1 MTASALTPPLVSL
14 KHPVPLAR
22 IPWMAIT
29 ATMTAMAKVLL
40 WLLTLGAAWPSA
52 AQDMPRVQ
60 VFGGYSY
67 TRFDSPS
74 FGFSNP
80 SGLNGWNFSPAFN
93 LIRGFGVAAEVSKQY
108 GSNVDLRDIAVGPQF
123 LYPRN
128 KMLFFA
134 HVLVGNARSFV
145 RVGTGETDTDRVVA
159 LGGGMDFALTSRF
172 AVRVF
177 QVDYLRTSLFSEKQ
191 NNLRFSTGL
200 VYQWGSIK
208 KKGRRA
214 PTLTP

>member
-1 MTASALTPPLVSL
+1 V
-14 KHPVPLAR
+14 
-22 IPWMAIT
+22 
-29 ATMTAMAKVLL
+29 
-40 WLLTLGAAWPSA
+40 GA
-52 AQDMPRVQ
+52 
-60 VFGGYSY
+60 
-67 TRFDSPS
+67 
-74 FGFSNP
+74 
-80 SGLNGWNFSPAFN
+80 
-93 LIRGFGVAAEVSKQY
+93 
-108 GSNVDLRDIAVGPQF
+108 
-123 LYPRN
+123 
-128 KMLFFA
+128 
-134 HVLVGNARSFV
+134 
-145 RVGTGETDTDRVVA
+145 GEKDTDRVVA